1 MSLTTKRALANSFK
15 KLLSKRSFDKITVK
29 DIVEDCGVNRQT
41 FYYHFH
47 DIYDLIE
54 WIFQD
59 AAEDLIRN
67 GLDYED
73 WSAGLE
79 ILLQYLQ
86 ENRALILNAYN
97 SISHEVVADYIKKVL
112 RPYAEN
118 IVHKQAELMGSSVA
132 EEDVELVTDI
142 FTLASSGLVMEWIGG
157 QMLPND
163 TMIRM
168 DKFRKAISGSIQ
180 FMLHN
185 LSGDAHPNDG
195 TEGKEQ

>member
-1 MSLTTKRALANSFK
+1 MSLTTKRALANSLK

-180 FMLHN
+180 FMRVGN
-185 LSGDAHPNDG
+185 TRSP
-195 TEGKEQ
+195 

>member
-1 MSLTTKRALANSFK
+1 MSLTTKRALANSLK

-195 TEGKEQ
+195 IEGKEQ

>member
-1 MSLTTKRALANSFK
+1 MSLTTKRALANSLK

-59 AAEDLIRN
+59 AAEELIRN

-97 SISHEVVADYIKKVL
+97 SISHEVVAVYIKKML
-112 RPYAEN
+112 RPYAES
-118 IVHKQAELMGSSVA
+118 IVRKQAELMEHSVSD
-132 EEDVELVTDI
+132 EDVELVTDI

-163 TMIRM
+163 TIIRM

-185 LSGDAHPNDG
+185 LSGDAHSDDG
-195 TEGKEQ
+195 PEGKEQ